1 MSFIRVSARDN
12 KCKID
17 LNSIHIVSFSAGR
30 VQGADIGSDIEL
42 STGED
47 LYVNESPRQLRGF
60 IKKAQGTLP
69 VAATASDEAVVPA
82 E

>member
-1 MSFIRVSARDN
+1 MSFIRVSEQDES
-12 KCKID
+12 KTKVD
-17 LNSIHIVSFSAGR
+17 LNTVHIVSFRPASDAGA
-30 VQGADIGSDIEL
+30 VIDLTDGG
-42 STGED
+42 T

-69 VAATASDEAVVPA
+69 VAAAVSDDPAVPA